1 VIDATS
7 FADPEAAVIAIIK
20 TALPEVFVSNETPS
34 PIRGDV
40 VIVNVAGGGF
50 RAWAEASV
58 NLGVN
63 VYAVTKTAC
72 SDLVKNV
79 QDALAVASNDD
90 ISSVTVPVGASSV
103 VKQTPP
109 FQRYFA
115 ITAYL
120 KGLEDLS

>member
-1 VIDATS
+1 MIDATS

-50 RAWAEASV
+50 RAWAEAAV

-63 VYAVTKTAC
+63 VYADSKSAC

-79 QDALAVASNDD
+79 QDALVVASNDD

-109 FQRYFA
+109 YQRYFA

>member
-1 VIDATS
+1 
-7 FADPEAAVIAIIK
+7 
-20 TALPEVFVSNETPS
+20 
-34 PIRGDV
+34 
-40 VIVNVAGGGF
+40 
-50 RAWAEASV
+50 V